1 MTAAATP
8 KAFADPA
15 GQIFAPLLGISIL
28 AEMAHNA
35 AGPRKEGSYDPGH
48 REIWGVGLALEEQP

>member
-1 MTAAATP
+1 MTVAAP
-8 KAFADPA
+8 SEAFSDPG

-35 AGPRKEGSYDPGH
+35 AEPRKEGSYDH
-48 REIWGVGLALEEQP
+48 RHRGMRGVGLALVEQP